1 MALITA
7 AWLHTPRGVEKGS
20 CLNRPAKGVI
30 VKSVENV
37 VDVVMD
43 YKKIHLH
50 FFGSKSNNSPFILK
64 LILQSQRKKTQ
75 TLKCVCENFISFVK
89 QNSTLEANKL

>member
-30 VKSVENV
+30 VKSVENDV
-37 VDVVMD
+37 VVVMD

-50 FFGSKSNNSPFILK
+50 LHFMKGNNSPILMALTK
-64 LILQSQRKKTQ
+64 EVPYLRCQDKKVSEKRAEIHQFLQQFPVHK
-75 TLKCVCENFISFVK
+75 N
-89 QNSTLEANKL
+89 

>member
-50 FFGSKSNNSPFILK
+50 FFTFV
-64 LILQSQRKKTQ
+64 LQMNYGRFPM
-75 TLKCVCENFISFVK
+75 LR
-89 QNSTLEANKL
+89 QNVLL

>member
-30 VKSVENV
+30 VKSVENDAV
-37 VDVVMD
+37 VVMD
-43 YKKIHLH
+43 YKKIQFTFL
-50 FFGSKSNNSPFILK
+50 F
-64 LILQSQRKKTQ
+64 T
-75 TLKCVCENFISFVK
+75 
-89 QNSTLEANKL
+89 